1 MEGACAVAQ
10 SVIEMTPSF
19 SLYPNPSNDRVTI
32 SGWDANA
39 SVTISDISG
48 RLVRHEQLRNN
59 QIETATLTDG
69 IYVVTLTEGTKT
81 ASKRLVIQH

>member
-1 MEGACAVAQ
+1 ME
-10 SVIEMTPSF
+10 ESF
-19 SLYPNPSNDRVTI
+19 TLYPNPANDRVII

-48 RLVRHEQLRNN
+48 RLVRQELLRNN

-69 IYVVTLTEGTKT
+69 IYVVTLTEGAKT